1 MRFKICFHVCVLAAL
16 SYWVVTRWEKW
27 SRNID
32 IQSGRSAENK
42 VVVNATQS
50 DEEGWFLSTAHPS
63 DTQYLGDI
71 DDPSE
76 KAINSVQ
83 TMWADY
89 KQRHGHESLLRHP
102 ENRTF
107 VVGYYSCPYQA
118 GNRLHDFMNALIVA
132 IVTNRTLL
140 WKYYDKETCEIGH
153 KGYGSSPCKI
163 TNKLGDC
170 EQILQRAEWIP
181 SYDEWAPTL
190 GLPEQLGPRNADFRI
205 GGRAGQ
211 MWRPSSSTVKRFKD
225 NPEKLRQFS
234 HSEERH
240 PSKATRFQQKVVQTN
255 REWFLDKQVTK
266 NDLLKELRINATSPW
281 GERVEQLYLHDVAYL
296 YGLLFHDT
304 FTLRPELHPKEAG
317 FKIPPDTITVA
328 MHVRHTDNS
337 SNGTLS
343 LNQKECLEAVVQGT
357 RAARPHSPCTIFLMS
372 DRSET
377 VRALQSIS
385 KDLNCSTI
393 VASHAEGTSR
403 VEHGPFAGLG
413 FFQDLLVAGE
423 ARDGVIG
430 YCGRSSS
437 QMLLEAVEYGR
448 LTEKIGRETPPLN
461 RSIQKCC
468 LGSRISN
475 QVNAATQKKQPA
487 SAPPNARTKQTGKP
501 KGKGPKIDAPVIDT
515 NKNKRTNGNNKKNT
529 KRMNSKTK
537 TSTRT

>member
-1 MRFKICFHVCVLAAL
+1 MRFKVLFHVCILAAL
-16 SYWVVTRWEKW
+16 SYWVLTRCAKW

-32 IQSGRSAENK
+32 MQSGRSAETK
-42 VVVNATQS
+42 VVLVSATQAH
-50 DEEGWFLSTAHPS
+50 EEGWFLSTS
-63 DTQYLGDI
+63 DSS
-71 DDPSE
+71 DPSE
-76 KAINSVQ
+76 KEINSVQ

-107 VVGYYSCPYQA
+107 VVGYYSCPDQA

-153 KGYGSSPCKI
+153 KGYRLAPCRI

-170 EQILQRAEWIP
+170 EKILRRAQWIP

-190 GLPEQLGPRNADFRI
+190 GLPERLGPRNADFRI
-205 GGRAGQ
+205 GGRINYG
-211 MWRPSSSTVKRFKD
+211 WHPSSTTIERFNHD
-225 NPEKLRQFS
+225 PEKLHQFS
-234 HSEERH
+234 LSDERY
-240 PSKATRFQQKVVQTN
+240 PSKATRFQQKVVQTS
-255 REWFLDKQVTK
+255 REWFLDEQITK
-266 NDLLKELRINATSPW
+266 NEILKELRINATSPW

-296 YGLLFHDT
+296 YGLLFHKT
-304 FTLRPELHPKEAG
+304 FTLRPELHPKETG

-328 MHVRHTDNS
+328 MHVRHTEARHK
-337 SNGTLS
+337 GTLS
-343 LNQKECLEAVVQGT
+343 SDEKKCLQAVVKGT
-357 RAARPHSPCTIFLMS
+357 QAARPHSPCTIFLMS

-377 VRALQSIS
+377 LRALQSIS

-448 LTEKIGRETPPLN
+448 VTEKIGRETPPLN